1 MKVLHIWNTA
11 GIAGFIAQAMDE
23 IHGTKSK
30 VMMRASCDPY
40 GCTVHGENY
49 DERASIFL
57 LRCLAHCFFN
67 DVIHVHGLEG
77 LVPWIRW
84 LTRRPVFLHYH
95 GSDIRGLW
103 ADKKR
108 FWKYAHEIFVSTPDL
123 LEGAPEGT
131 TYIPNVVN
139 EELLDYIKYL
149 RRDLGHIKRCA
160 GVALHDRRWADEE
173 AHEYARKHGYEIN
186 YYTRTETEG
195 LPHVENLKRLAKY
208 EAFIDVKRDF
218 PGYGDGEILRA
229 HSLTGLEALYL
240 GLKVIRWDGELIDS
254 FPKRHRAENVVG
266 LLYWFYGRYVK

>member
-23 IHGTKSK
+23 LHGTRST
-30 VMMRASCDPY
+30 VLMRSSCDPY

-49 DERASIFL
+49 EGRASVFL
-57 LRCLAHCFFN
+57 LRCLAQCFFY

-77 LVPWIRW
+77 LVPWIRM

-95 GSDIRGLW
+95 GSNIRGLW
-103 ADKKR
+103 AEKKR

-139 EELLDYIKYL
+139 EKLLDSILVLKKDYL
-149 RRDLGHIKRCA
+149 E

-173 AHEYARKHGYEIN
+173 AHEYARKHGFEIN
-186 YYTRTETEG
+186 EYSRTVTEG
-195 LPHVENLKRLAKY
+195 VPHFDNLKRLAKY
-208 EAFIDVKRDF
+208 EAYIDVKRDF

-240 GLKVIRWDGELIDS
+240 GLKVIRWDGELVEGL
-254 FPKRHRAENVVG
+254 PNRHRAEEVVAT
-266 LLYWFYGRYVK
+266 LYKIYGEYVK